1 MIAANDPLDAAN
13 DNPPQP
19 NVRVYWQHLHVAGKP
34 AQMIADIDVSEL
46 LEWYRQRG
54 FNA

>member
-1 MIAANDPLDAAN
+1 MIAANDPLGAAN

-19 NVRVYWQHLHVAGKP
+19 TVGIYWQPLHVVGKP

-54 FNA
+54 FDA